1 MGSNARLCARCNLT
15 KVTGTRIECRP
26 CGDDT
31 SKHKG
36 FEWQVRKFL
45 EDHEDLKHF
54 TYTDTA
60 LPCAAKNASNVR
72 RADFVFVLK
81 DRVVILEVDENEH
94 RYNIPECERKR
105 EQQLADSVTEGM
117 YVVIIRY
124 NPMAKGVPWMQNLVK
139 LARVLREAFVTEEV
153 KLANDGIHRVYVG
166 YQMASIRKID
176 AAYEEVQKAA
186 LKRAREDTTA
196 ASVEERSVKETQ
208 PVQAETT
215 DDSSTEKLSRE
226 IEAMKNEMIRKI
238 EAMGN
243 KMNKKIEAMKNGT
256 NNFSL
261 LPENLV
267 KGREKACNAVLAR
280 KTGVDQSND
289 PFFESLK
296 EDVHEKAFIE
306 TFLKSTASVN
316 GMHPFDWNK
325 LNESNCFYYIG
336 KNLYDEYKYS

>member
-45 EDHEDLKHF
+45 EDHDDLKHF

-72 RADFVFVLK
+72 RADFVYVLK

-94 RYNIPECERKR
+94 RYIMPECERKR
-105 EQQLADSVTEGM
+105 EQQLADSVTAGM

-124 NPMAKGVPWMQNLVK
+124 NPMAKGIPWMRNLEK
-139 LARVLREAFVTEEV
+139 LASVLREAFVTAEV

-176 AAYEEVQKAA
+176 AAYEEVQ
-186 LKRAREDTTA
+186 
-196 ASVEERSVKETQ
+196 
-208 PVQAETT
+208 
-215 DDSSTEKLSRE
+215 
-226 IEAMKNEMIRKI
+226 
-238 EAMGN
+238 
-243 KMNKKIEAMKNGT
+243 NGT
-256 NNFSL
+256 VQVSPYEHINNL
-261 LPENLV
+261 CVYYYQLHRQYTVTRINLNPMIWYLTRTMNWQPTSYAPPIV
-267 KGREKACNAVLAR
+267 
-280 KTGVDQSND
+280 
-289 PFFESLK
+289 
-296 EDVHEKAFIE
+296 
-306 TFLKSTASVN
+306 
-316 GMHPFDWNK
+316 
-325 LNESNCFYYIG
+325 
-336 KNLYDEYKYS
+336 